1 PTDLSFEEIWNEM
14 TEYLNKG
21 ILKIENLR
29 DGFGVKDRNELP
41 FAPMIPILAA
51 LTKEIESRHNKV
63 DCYKKLGTWYW
74 TSVFSNAYSGAVDSQ
89 LTADFKEMKDWFSDD
104 TKIPKTVDRAR
115 REFATLNLREIQS
128 KSSAMYRGVLSLL
141 ALEGANDF
149 NTNQTLENARN
160 NDKDHLFPKAEF
172 HSMRNVNSIL
182 NISWMSDE
190 TNRKI
195 KRYKKPS
202 AYVKEFIKEKYGGN
216 EKEFLKVLE
225 SHFINKNAY
234 DCMLRDDFQG
244 FISEREKVV
253 LGKIKNAIGLEGT
266 VQDHTLITPEQPFSN
281 RVAFWNTIK
290 SCDSYIYWVDK
301 YFSKE
306 GLELLSQSLD
316 TNKTKT
322 VKIIIS
328 VEKADEKLRSL
339 FKDFREEMKNKNTI
353 CELRV
358 ITDSKLKS
366 SIHDRW
372 ILSKNSCFNIPS
384 PDTVARGQYSEIKA
398 TENRPPF
405 DDWWTRSLDII
416 NNWNEIQKSK
426 EIISK

>member
-1 PTDLSFEEIWNEM
+1 MS
-14 TEYLNKG
+14 EYLNKG

-51 LTKEIESRHNKV
+51 LTKEIESRSNKV

-74 TSVFSNAYSGAVDSQ
+74 ASVFSNAYSGAVDSQ
-89 LTADFKEMKDWFSDD
+89 LTTDFKEMKDWFSDD
-104 TKIPKTVDRAR
+104 TKIPKTVDRSR
-115 REFATLNLREIQS
+115 REFSTLNLREIQS
-128 KSSAMYRGVLSLL
+128 KSNAMYRGVLSLL

-172 HSMRNVNSIL
+172 HSIRNVNSIL

-195 KRYKKPS
+195 KRFKKPS
-202 AYVKEFIKEKYGGN
+202 TYAKEFIKEKYGGN
-216 EKEFLKVLE
+216 EKEFLKGLE
-225 SHFINKNAY
+225 SHFINKTAY

-244 FISEREKVV
+244 FISEREKVI
-253 LGKIKNAIGLEGT
+253 LGRIKDAIGLEGP

-290 SCDSYIYWVDK
+290 SCEDYIYWVDK

-316 TNKTKT
+316 TSKTKT

-328 VEKADEKLRSL
+328 VEKADEKLRGL
-339 FKDFREEMKNKNTI
+339 FKDLREEMKNKGVT

-405 DDWWTRSLDII
+405 DDWWARSRDII
-416 NNWNEIQKSK
+416 NNWNEIQKNK